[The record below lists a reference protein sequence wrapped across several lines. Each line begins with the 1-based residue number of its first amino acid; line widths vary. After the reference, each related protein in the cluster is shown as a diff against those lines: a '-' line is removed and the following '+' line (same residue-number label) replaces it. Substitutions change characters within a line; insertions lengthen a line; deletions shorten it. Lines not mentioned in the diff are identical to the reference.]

1 MTATE
6 TNMKQVGLII
16 PALLFLTLAPPVWH
30 DSRGEIVIAAQSSS
44 EQHEGHSAGQTK
56 IDSSPEPDRGKM
68 GHETMPHPEKKPLKT
83 VLHPAEGASVK
94 ILSPKKGQV
103 FKGDQIPIHFKLTKG
118 KMGSHVHA
126 YVDSELMGMFQSER
140 GTLTGITPGRHTLEV
155 RVVAKDHQTELDA
168 VDRVEFVVK

>member
-44 EQHEGHSAGQTK
+44 EQHEGHSAA
-56 IDSSPEPDRGKM
+56 
-68 GHETMPHPEKKPLKT
+68 LKT

-103 FKGDQIPIHFKLTKG
+103 FKGDEVPIHFKLTKG
-118 KMGSHVHA
+118 KRGSHVHA

-140 GTLTGITPGRHTLEV
+140 GTLTGITPGRHTLEL

-168 VDRVEFVVK
+168 VDRREFVVK